1 MSHYPIGVVL
11 KNDNTDT
18 KVPELFGI
26 ITSITVKCTGTMIN
40 IKDSTGTIEGVIH
53 KSLSDEI
60 NGQLTCGCIILL
72 RNISILVTYLS
83 NRYVIITKN
92 NFVKLYIPNIQKSLN
107 NVCVNENTIENEEN
121 NSDNDSNSLFGGIF
135 RIPT

>member
-1 MSHYPIGVVL
+1 MSHYPIGVIL

-18 KVPELFGI
+18 KIPELFGI

-40 IKDSTGTIEGVIH
+40 IKDTTGTIEGIIH

-60 NGQLTCGCIILL
+60 NGQLSCGCIILL
-72 RNISILVTYLS
+72 RNVSVLVTYLS
-83 NRYVIITKN
+83 NRYIIITKN
-92 NFVKLYIPNIQKSLN
+92 NFVKLYIPNIQKTVNYTNAN
-107 NVCVNENTIENEEN
+107 NTNIDSEDN
-121 NSDNDSNSLFGGIF
+121 NDNDSNSLFGGMF

>member
-26 ITSITVKCTGTMIN
+26 ITSITVKCTGTMIS
-40 IKDSTGTIEGVIH
+40 IKDTTGTIEGIIH
-53 KSLSDEI
+53 KSLSDKV

-72 RNISILVTYLS
+72 RNVSILVTYLS

-92 NFVKLYIPNIQKSLN
+92 NFVKLYIPNIQKTAN
-107 NVCVNENTIENEEN
+107 NVNVNENTIENEEN
-121 NSDNDSNSLFGGIF
+121 SNDNDSNSLFGGMF
-135 RIPT
+135 KIPS